1 MGLADW
7 FNRRIAPSITA
18 LGITPRSVTLEVRG
32 RRSGRPIRL
41 SISPARFEGKRYLV
55 SLAGE
60 RGWVRNAR
68 AADGEAVLI
77 HGRRVPI
84 RLVEIPEEERAPILL
99 AWVSERAFSRSPK
112 RAARLYFGLESP
124 TLADMKALAEK
135 YPVFA
140 IQPRA
145 ARAPEQSPG
154 T

>member
-1 MGLADW
+1 VGFADW
-7 FNRRIAPSITA
+7 FNRRIAPRITA

-41 SISPARFEGKRYLV
+41 SISPATCDGKRYLV

-68 AADGEAVLI
+68 AAGGEAVII
-77 HGRRVPI
+77 HGRRTPV
-84 RLVEIPEEERAPILL
+84 RLVEVPVQERAPILL
-99 AWVSERAFSRSPK
+99 AWVSERAFSRSPE

-124 TLADMKALAEK
+124 TLADMQAAAEG

-140 IQPRA
+140 IEPREA
-145 ARAPEQSPG
+145 
-154 T
+154 

>member
-1 MGLADW
+1 MGFADW

-32 RRSGRPIRL
+32 RRSGKPIRL
-41 SISPARFEGKRYLV
+41 SITPAHVAGRRYLV

-77 HGRRVPI
+77 HGRRVPV
-84 RLVEIPEEERAPILL
+84 RLVEVPVEERAPILL

-112 RAARLYFGLESP
+112 RAARLYFGLEAPS
-124 TLADMKALAEK
+124 LADMEARAAE

-140 IQPRA
+140 IQPRD
-145 ARAPEQSPG
+145 E
-154 T
+154 

>member
-1 MGLADW
+1 MDFADW
-7 FNRRIAPSITA
+7 FNRRVAPTITR

-41 SISPARFEGKRYLV
+41 SISPARFEGQRYLV

-77 HGRRVPI
+77 HGRRVPV
-84 RLVEIPEEERAPILL
+84 RLVEVPVEERAPILL
-99 AWVSERAFSRSPK
+99 AWVSEPAFSRSPK
-112 RAARLYFGLESP
+112 RAARLYFGLEAPS
-124 TLADMKALAEK
+124 LADMEARAAE

-140 IQPRA
+140 IQPRD
-145 ARAPEQSPG
+145 E
-154 T
+154 

>member
-1 MGLADW
+1 MDFADW
-7 FNRRIAPSITA
+7 FNRRVAPTITR

-41 SISPARFEGKRYLV
+41 SISPARFEGQRYLV

-77 HGRRVPI
+77 HGRRVPV
-84 RLVEIPEEERAPILL
+84 RLVEVPVQERAPILL

-112 RAARLYFGLESP
+112 RAARLYFGLEAPS
-124 TLADMKALAEK
+124 LADMEARAAE

-140 IQPRA
+140 IQPRD
-145 ARAPEQSPG
+145 E
-154 T
+154 